1 MNPRGGPDGTLTRL
15 LSDALRSRGVPAFGY
30 LDHSRL
36 CRVVRDVS
44 PRVAA
49 SYGLDAARGALVAA
63 LHYDTTGAPAG
74 SMDADCFQDRE
85 GRPLASLGWF
95 ARAHWY
101 RELADILASASRDPG
116 LAAAAPRKAF
126 RVGVNS
132 RLPEKALAA
141 AAGLGPVGRNTLVL
155 ERTGGPGC
163 VLGVLLLPFE
173 PDASGEYPRGNPEA
187 PVPGGPGSAPQ
198 DPLIPGSQCGDCYE
212 CVRACPTGA
221 VRGDGGIDRLRC
233 IQHWA
238 GAEGPVPPE
247 IADAW
252 RGNLYGCDLCLA
264 ACPRFRPGVELGAS
278 RGVLGPGLDPEA
290 LLRAGDG
297 ELRERFR
304 GTALGLSW
312 LSPEMIRRNARLA
325 RDSRSRKPGIDVV

>member
-1 MNPRGGPDGTLTRL
+1 MTLRGGPDDLLTRL
-15 LSDALRSRGVPAFGY
+15 LADALRSRGVPAFGF
-30 LDHSRL
+30 LGRALLSR
-36 CRVVRDVS
+36 VARDVPPS
-44 PRVAA
+44 IAA

-63 LHYDTTGAPAG
+63 LHYDTTGSPAG
-74 SMDADCFQDRE
+74 AMDADRFRDRE

-101 RELADILASASRDPG
+101 RELADILAAASRSPG
-116 LAAAAPRKAF
+116 LAAAGPRKAF
-126 RVGVNS
+126 RIGVNS
-132 RLPEKALAA
+132 RLPEKALAV

-173 PDASGEYPRGNPEA
+173 PVPSGELAGRD
-187 PVPGGPGSAPQ
+187 PGSPVSGS
-198 DPLIPGSQCGDCYE
+198 PGAECGTCRE

-233 IQHWA
+233 IQYWA
-238 GAEGPVPPE
+238 GAEGPVPPGIE
-247 IADAW
+247 EAW

-264 ACPRFRPGVELGAS
+264 ACPRFRPGVERGAS
-278 RGVLGPGLDPEA
+278 AGVLGPGLDPDA

-297 ELRERFR
+297 EIRARFR

-312 LSPEMIRRNARLA
+312 LSPGRIRRNARLA
-325 RDSRSRKPGIDVV
+325 RDSRIRKSGIDVV